1 MRLRTRLLPVPVTW
15 KKTRPRRSRPSV
27 EACPRLPPAPGIP
40 LTSTV
45 TRETVSLD
53 SVRTSLADVVAACDD
68 LGAQLLG
75 HLMAEAPGTN
85 ILVCP
90 LGLALALALVADGAT
105 DAATQGYDRL
115 LGAGGRDRDRAWS
128 AVQTALGRYDRSLD
142 GFDPG
147 KPPETPLVHVAN
159 HVVVVDR
166 EEVAVSQAY
175 LDTVLR
181 WFSAQVEKVPVGD
194 LAANLSAW
202 AQEHTAGLIKK
213 TGIEVTG
220 DTALVLQNALLF
232 AARWSTPFNAEGTA
246 EDTFTRADGSTTRA
260 QFMNDTRTIPYA
272 RGRDWAAVRLDYQ
285 DGQGGGW
292 PRGQGLAM
300 DVVLPR
306 RRTSPADLPPA
317 TWAQASA
324 ALDRAAGLAGRAAG
338 LAGRAVGVG
347 RVEVAGLDQA
357 TSPGRA
363 EVAGPG
369 QMKGPDYR
377 RVRIALPVLDLV
389 SGPTDLLGLLHD
401 LGLDTFG
408 LEGIAPGLYLSQV
421 VQQTRL
427 ILDEE
432 GTVAAALTEAAT
444 MRGCAPV
451 QDDPT
456 NFIVNRPYVLRLRD
470 LATGT
475 TLVQA
480 TVMDPTTS

>member
-1 MRLRTRLLPVPVTW
+1 M
-15 KKTRPRRSRPSV
+15 
-27 EACPRLPPAPGIP
+27 A
-40 LTSTV
+40 
-45 TRETVSLD
+45 RETVSLD

-166 EEVAVSQAY
+166 KDLTVSQTY

-181 WFSAQVEKVPVGD
+181 WFSAQIEKVPLGD
-194 LAANLSAW
+194 LADNLSKW
-202 AQEHTAGLIKK
+202 ADKNTAGLIKK
-213 TGIEVTG
+213 TGVQVTG

-232 AARWSTPFNAEGTA
+232 AAQWDTPFKA
-246 EDTFTRADGSTTRA
+246 EDTREGTFTRADGSTT
-260 QFMNDTRTIPYA
+260 QTKFMHGTRIIPYA
-272 RGRDWAAVRLDYQ
+272 YGQGWAAVRLGY
-285 DGQGGGW
+285 QGGELD
-292 PRGQGLAM
+292 GQGLAM
-300 DVVLPR
+300 DVVLPNQG
-306 RRTSPADLPPA
+306 TSPADLPPA

-324 ALDRAAGLAGRAAG
+324 ALDQAAAGSDQN
-338 LAGRAVGVG
+338 
-347 RVEVAGLDQA
+347 EVKI
-357 TSPGRA
+357 
-363 EVAGPG
+363 V
-369 QMKGPDYR
+369 
-377 RVRIALPVLDLV
+377 LPKLDLT
-389 SGPTDLLGLLHD
+389 SGPVELLEMLKA
-401 LGLDTFG
+401 LGLDTSS
-408 LEGIAPGLYLSQV
+408 LDGIALGLSISQV
-421 VQQTRL
+421 VQQVRL
-427 ILDEE
+427 LVDEE
-432 GTVAAALTEAAT
+432 GTVAAALTEVGLTAGAA
-444 MRGCAPV
+444 PDQSKPIDFV
-451 QDDPT
+451 VDH
-456 NFIVNRPYVLRLRD
+456 PYVLRLRD

-480 TVMDPTTS
+480 AIMGPAA

>member
-1 MRLRTRLLPVPVTW
+1 MSPHTRQPS
-15 KKTRPRRSRPSV
+15 RRSLL
-27 EACPRLPPAPGIP
+27 ALAALAPTASALLASCSSSATGTP

-53 SVRTSLADVVAACDD
+53 SVRTSLADAVTACDE
-68 LGAQLLG
+68 LGAQLLN
-75 HLMAEAPGTN
+75 HLLTQSPGTN
-85 ILVCP
+85 ALASP
-90 LGLALALALVADGAT
+90 LSLALALALVADGAT
-105 DAATQGYDRL
+105 DATTQGYDKL
-115 LGAGGRDRDRAWS
+115 LGVSGQERDQTWS
-128 AVQTALGRYDRSLD
+128 AVQTALNRNDRSLD

-166 EEVAVSQAY
+166 KDLTVSQTY

-181 WFSAQVEKVPVGD
+181 WFSAQIEKVPLGD
-194 LAANLSAW
+194 LADNLSKW
-202 AQEHTAGLIKK
+202 ADKNTAGLIKK
-213 TGIEVTG
+213 TGVQVTG

-232 AARWSTPFNAEGTA
+232 AAQWDTPFKA
-246 EDTFTRADGSTTRA
+246 EDTREGTFTRADGSTT
-260 QFMNDTRTIPYA
+260 QTKFMHGTRIIPYA
-272 RGRDWAAVRLDYQ
+272 YGQGWAAVRLDYQ

-292 PRGQGLAM
+292 PRGQGLTM

-306 RRTSPADLPPA
+306 RRTSPTDLPPA

-324 ALDRAAGLAGRAAG
+324 ALDQAAG

-369 QMKGPDYR
+369 MKGPDYR

-456 NFIVNRPYVLRLRD
+456 DFIVNRPYVLRLRD

-480 TVMDPTTS
+480 AVMDPTTS

>member
-1 MRLRTRLLPVPVTW
+1 M
-15 KKTRPRRSRPSV
+15 
-27 EACPRLPPAPGIP
+27 A
-40 LTSTV
+40 
-45 TRETVSLD
+45 RETVSLD
-53 SVRTSLADVVAACDD
+53 SVRTSLADVVAACDE

-75 HLMAEAPGTN
+75 HLMAENPGAN
-85 ILVCP
+85 VLVCP
-90 LGLALALALVADGAT
+90 LGLALVLALVADGAT

-115 LGAGGRDRDRAWS
+115 LGAGGLGRDRAWS

-306 RRTSPADLPPA
+306 RRTSPTDLPPA

-324 ALDRAAGLAGRAAG
+324 ALD
-338 LAGRAVGVG
+338 RAVGVG

-369 QMKGPDYR
+369 MKGPDYR

-401 LGLDTFG
+401 LGLDTSS
-408 LEGIAPGLYLSQV
+408 LDGIALGLSISQV
-421 VQQTRL
+421 VQQVRL
-427 ILDEE
+427 LVDEE
-432 GTVAAALTEAAT
+432 GTVAAALTEAAI
-444 MRGCAPV
+444 MDGAAPDQSKPIDFV
-451 QDDPT
+451 VDH
-456 NFIVNRPYVLRLRD
+456 PYVLRLRD
-470 LATGT
+470 LATRT

-480 TVMDPTTS
+480 AIMDPTA

>member
-1 MRLRTRLLPVPVTW
+1 M
-15 KKTRPRRSRPSV
+15 
-27 EACPRLPPAPGIP
+27 A
-40 LTSTV
+40 
-45 TRETVSLD
+45 RETVSLD
-53 SVRTSLADVVAACDD
+53 SVRTSLADVVAACDE

-166 EEVAVSQAY
+166 EGVSVSQAY

-181 WFSAQVEKVPVGD
+181 WFSAQVEKVPAGD

-202 AQEHTAGLIKK
+202 AQGHTAGLIKK

-232 AARWSTPFNAEGTA
+232 AAQWDTPFNAEGTA
-246 EDTFTRADGSTTRA
+246 EDTFTRADGSTT
-260 QFMNDTRTIPYA
+260 QTKFMHGTRIIPYA
-272 RGRDWAAVRLDYQ
+272 YGQGWAAVRLDYQ

-292 PRGQGLAM
+292 PRGQGLTM

-324 ALDRAAGLAGRAAG
+324 ALDRAAGVGRA
-338 LAGRAVGVG
+338 
-347 RVEVAGLDQA
+347 EVAGPDQA

-363 EVAGPG
+363 EVAGLG
-369 QMKGPDYR
+369 MKGPEYR

-456 NFIVNRPYVLRLRD
+456 DFIVNRPYVLRLRD

-480 TVMDPTTS
+480 AVMDPTAS

>member
-27 EACPRLPPAPGIP
+27 EACPRLPSAPGVP
-40 LTSTV
+40 LTSAV
-45 TRETVSLD
+45 ARETVSLD
-53 SVRTSLADVVAACDD
+53 SVRTSLADVVAACDE

-115 LGAGGRDRDRAWS
+115 LGAGGLGRDRAWS

-166 EEVAVSQAY
+166 EGVSVSQAY

-232 AARWSTPFNAEGTA
+232 AAQWDTPFKAEDTR
-246 EDTFTRADGSTTRA
+246 EDTFTRTDGSTT
-260 QFMNDTRTIPYA
+260 QTKFMHGTRTVPYA
-272 RGRDWAAVRLDYQ
+272 YGQGWAAVRLGY
-285 DGQGGGW
+285 QGGELD
-292 PRGQGLAM
+292 GQGLAM
-300 DVVLPR
+300 DVVLPNQG
-306 RRTSPADLPPA
+306 TSPADLPPA

-324 ALDRAAGLAGRAAG
+324 ALDQAAAGPDQN
-338 LAGRAVGVG
+338 
-347 RVEVAGLDQA
+347 EVKI
-357 TSPGRA
+357 
-363 EVAGPG
+363 V
-369 QMKGPDYR
+369 
-377 RVRIALPVLDLV
+377 LPKLDLT
-389 SGPTDLLGLLHD
+389 SGPVELLEMLKA
-401 LGLDTFG
+401 LGLDTSS
-408 LEGIAPGLYLSQV
+408 LDGIALGLSISQV
-421 VQQTRL
+421 VQQVRL
-427 ILDEE
+427 LVDEE
-432 GTVAAALTEAAT
+432 GTVAAALTEVGLTAGAA
-444 MRGCAPV
+444 PDQSKPIDFV
-451 QDDPT
+451 VDH
-456 NFIVNRPYVLRLRD
+456 PYVLRLRD

-480 TVMDPTTS
+480 AIMDPTA

>member
-1 MRLRTRLLPVPVTW
+1 MRLRTRLLPVPGTW

-27 EACPRLPPAPGIP
+27 EACPRLPSAPGVP
-40 LTSTV
+40 LTSAV
-45 TRETVSLD
+45 ARETVSLD

-128 AVQTALGRYDRSLD
+128 AVQTALGRYDHSLD

-166 EEVAVSQAY
+166 KDLTVSQTY

-181 WFSAQVEKVPVGD
+181 WFSAQIEKVPLGD
-194 LAANLSAW
+194 LADNLSKW
-202 AQEHTAGLIKK
+202 ADKNTAGLIKK

-306 RRTSPADLPPA
+306 RRTSPTDLPPA

-324 ALDRAAGLAGRAAG
+324 ALDRAAGVGRA
-338 LAGRAVGVG
+338 
-347 RVEVAGLDQA
+347 EVAGPDQA

-363 EVAGPG
+363 EVAGLG
-369 QMKGPDYR
+369 MKGPEYR

-470 LATGT
+470 LATRT

-480 TVMDPTTS
+480 AVMDPTAS

>member
-1 MRLRTRLLPVPVTW
+1 M
-15 KKTRPRRSRPSV
+15 
-27 EACPRLPPAPGIP
+27 
-40 LTSTV
+40 
-45 TRETVSLD
+45 SLD

-105 DAATQGYDRL
+105 NAATQGYDRL

-194 LAANLSAW
+194 LTANLSAW

-324 ALDRAAGLAGRAAG
+324 ALDRAAGLD
-338 LAGRAVGVG
+338 RAVEVG

-369 QMKGPDYR
+369 MKGPDYR

-389 SGPTDLLGLLHD
+389 SGPVELLEMLKA
-401 LGLDTFG
+401 LGLDASS
-408 LEGIAPGLYLSQV
+408 LDGIALGLSISQV
-421 VQQTRL
+421 VQQVRL
-427 ILDEE
+427 LVDEE
-432 GTVAAALTEAAT
+432 GTVAAALTEAAI
-444 MRGCAPV
+444 MDGCAPV

-456 NFIVNRPYVLRLRD
+456 DFIVNRPYVLRLRD

-480 TVMDPTTS
+480 AVMDPTTS

>member
-15 KKTRPRRSRPSV
+15 KKARPRRSRPSV
-27 EACPRLPPAPGIP
+27 EACPRLPPAPGVP
-40 LTSTV
+40 LTSAV
-45 TRETVSLD
+45 ARETVSLD
-53 SVRTSLADVVAACDD
+53 SVRTSLADVVAACDE

-85 ILVCP
+85 VLVCP

-181 WFSAQVEKVPVGD
+181 WFSAQVEKVPAGD

-202 AQEHTAGLIKK
+202 AQGHTAGLIKK
-213 TGIEVTG
+213 TGIEVTD

-232 AARWSTPFNAEGTA
+232 AAQWDTPFKA
-246 EDTFTRADGSTTRA
+246 EDTREGTFTRADGSTT
-260 QFMNDTRTIPYA
+260 QTKFMHGTRIIPYA
-272 RGRDWAAVRLDYQ
+272 YGQGWAAVRLDYQ

-292 PRGQGLAM
+292 PRGQGLTM

-306 RRTSPADLPPA
+306 RRTSPTDLPPA

-324 ALDRAAGLAGRAAG
+324 ALDQAAG

-369 QMKGPDYR
+369 MKGPDYR

-456 NFIVNRPYVLRLRD
+456 DFIVNRPYVLRLRD

-480 TVMDPTTS
+480 AVMDPTTS

>member
-1 MRLRTRLLPVPVTW
+1 MRLRTRLLPVPGTW

-27 EACPRLPPAPGIP
+27 EACPRLPSAPGVP
-40 LTSTV
+40 LTSAV
-45 TRETVSLD
+45 ARETVSLD

-75 HLMAEAPGTN
+75 HLMAENPGAN

-181 WFSAQVEKVPVGD
+181 WFSAQVEKVPTGD

-260 QFMNDTRTIPYA
+260 QFMHDTRTIPYA

-306 RRTSPADLPPA
+306 RRTSPTDLPPA

-324 ALDRAAGLAGRAAG
+324 ALDRAAGVGRA
-338 LAGRAVGVG
+338 
-347 RVEVAGLDQA
+347 EVAGPDQA

-363 EVAGPG
+363 EVAGLG
-369 QMKGPDYR
+369 MKGPEYR

-456 NFIVNRPYVLRLRD
+456 DFIVNRPYVLRLRD

-480 TVMDPTTS
+480 AVMDPTTS

>member
-1 MRLRTRLLPVPVTW
+1 M
-15 KKTRPRRSRPSV
+15 
-27 EACPRLPPAPGIP
+27 A
-40 LTSTV
+40 
-45 TRETVSLD
+45 RETVSLD
-53 SVRTSLADVVAACDD
+53 SVRTSLADVVAACDE

-75 HLMAEAPGTN
+75 HLMAENPGAN
-85 ILVCP
+85 VLVCP
-90 LGLALALALVADGAT
+90 LGLALVLALVADGAT

-166 EEVAVSQAY
+166 KDLTVSQTY

-181 WFSAQVEKVPVGD
+181 WFSAQIEKVPLGD
-194 LAANLSAW
+194 LADNLSKW
-202 AQEHTAGLIKK
+202 ADKNTAGLIKK

-260 QFMNDTRTIPYA
+260 QFMHDTRTIPYA

-306 RRTSPADLPPA
+306 RRTSPTDLPPA

-324 ALDRAAGLAGRAAG
+324 ALDRAAGVGRA
-338 LAGRAVGVG
+338 
-347 RVEVAGLDQA
+347 EVAGPDQA

-363 EVAGPG
+363 EVAGLG
-369 QMKGPDYR
+369 MKGPEYR

-456 NFIVNRPYVLRLRD
+456 DFIVNRPYVLRLRD

-480 TVMDPTTS
+480 AVMDPTAS

>member
-1 MRLRTRLLPVPVTW
+1 MSPHTRQPS
-15 KKTRPRRSRPSV
+15 RRSLL
-27 EACPRLPPAPGIP
+27 ALAALAPTASALLASCSSSATGTP

-53 SVRTSLADVVAACDD
+53 SVRTSLADVVAACDE

-75 HLMAEAPGTN
+75 HLMAEVPGTN
-85 ILVCP
+85 VLVCP
-90 LGLALALALVADGAT
+90 LGLALALALLADGAT

-128 AVQTALGRYDRSLD
+128 AVQTVLNRNDHSLD

-181 WFSAQVEKVPVGD
+181 WFSAQVEKVPLGD
-194 LAANLSAW
+194 LADNLSKW
-202 AQEHTAGLIKK
+202 ADKNTAGLIKK
-213 TGIEVTG
+213 TGIQVTG

-232 AARWSTPFNAEGTA
+232 AAQWDTPFKAEDTR

-285 DGQGGGW
+285 DGQGGGR

-306 RRTSPADLPPA
+306 RRTSPTDLPPA

-324 ALDRAAGLAGRAAG
+324 ALD
-338 LAGRAVGVG
+338 RAVGVG

-369 QMKGPDYR
+369 MKGPDYR

-401 LGLDTFG
+401 LGLDTSS
-408 LEGIAPGLYLSQV
+408 LDGIALGLSISQV
-421 VQQTRL
+421 VQQVRL
-427 ILDEE
+427 LVDEE
-432 GTVAAALTEAAT
+432 GTVAAALTEVGLTAGAA
-444 MRGCAPV
+444 PDQSKPIDFV
-451 QDDPT
+451 VDH
-456 NFIVNRPYVLRLRD
+456 PYVLRLRD
-470 LATGT
+470 LATRT

-480 TVMDPTTS
+480 AVMDPTAS

>member
-1 MRLRTRLLPVPVTW
+1 M
-15 KKTRPRRSRPSV
+15 
-27 EACPRLPPAPGIP
+27 A
-40 LTSTV
+40 
-45 TRETVSLD
+45 RETVSLD
-53 SVRTSLADVVAACDD
+53 SVRTSLADVVAACDE

-75 HLMAEAPGTN
+75 HLMAENPGAN
-85 ILVCP
+85 VLVCP
-90 LGLALALALVADGAT
+90 LGLALVLALVADGAT

-181 WFSAQVEKVPVGD
+181 WFSAQVEKVPTGD

-202 AQEHTAGLIKK
+202 AQEHTAGLIRR
-213 TGIEVTG
+213 TGVQVTG

-260 QFMNDTRTIPYA
+260 QFMHDTRTIPYA

-306 RRTSPADLPPA
+306 RRTSPTDLPPA

-324 ALDRAAGLAGRAAG
+324 ALDRAAGVGRA
-338 LAGRAVGVG
+338 
-347 RVEVAGLDQA
+347 EVAGPDQA

-363 EVAGPG
+363 EVAGLG
-369 QMKGPDYR
+369 MKGPEYR

-456 NFIVNRPYVLRLRD
+456 DFIVNRPYVLRLRD

-480 TVMDPTTS
+480 AVMDPTAS